1 MKNKLIIIS
10 GPTGSGKSSLSIE
23 LAKILNTDLISCDSM
38 QIYQGMDI
46 GTAKVSKELRTQ
58 IKHHM
63 IDIIK
68 PYENYSVKD
77 YQKTAKSIIDSMH
90 KEDKI
95 PIMVGGTGLYVNSI
109 VYDYDFN
116 DVEPNYEYRKKL
128 EAIFQTNPN
137 RLLDRL
143 LEIDQE
149 KYSKLT
155 IKDKKKII
163 RALEVFEFSG
173 KTISVDSKKNTDY
186 DIYLYVLTDDRQRL
200 YKNINLRVDQMLE
213 DGLINEVKSLLA
225 DGVETNSQSMKAIGY
240 REVIPYI
247 FGDLTYE
254 EMVETL
260 KKDTRHY
267 AKRQLTWFRKIE
279 DAVWL
284 DKSQMDKKEMINKI
298 LEDINEL

>member
-10 GPTGSGKSSLSIE
+10 GPTGCGKSSLSIE
-23 LAKILNTDLISCDSM
+23 LAKILDTELISCDSM
-38 QIYQGMDI
+38 QIYEGMDI
-46 GTAKVSKELRTQ
+46 GTAKVSKALRSQ

-63 IDIIK
+63 IDIVK
-68 PYENYSVKD
+68 PNQKYSVKD
-77 YQKTAKSIIDSMH
+77 FQYSAKTIISSIHQKN
-90 KEDKI
+90 KI

-109 VYDYDFN
+109 YYDYDFN
-116 DVEPNYEYRKKL
+116 DVEPNYEYRAEL
-128 EAIFQTNPN
+128 EQIFTRNPLE
-137 RLLDRL
+137 LLDRL
-143 LEIDQE
+143 IEIDSE
-149 KYSKLT
+149 KYSRLT

-163 RALEVFEFSG
+163 RALEVYEFSG
-173 KTISVDSKKNTDY
+173 KTITVESKKNTDY
-186 DIYLYVLTDDRQRL
+186 DIFLYVLTDDREKL
-200 YKNINLRVDQMLE
+200 YDNINLRVDQMLNE
-213 DGLINEVKSLLA
+213 GLVNEVKSLLA
-225 DGVETNSQSMKAIGY
+225 DGLDPSSQSMKAIGY

-247 FGDLTYE
+247 FDEISYD

-284 DKSQMDKKEMINKI
+284 DKSQMDKEEMINRI

>member
-225 DGVETNSQSMKAIGY
+225 DGVEPNSQSMKAIGY
-240 REVIPYI
+240 REAIPYI